1 MNDLNVLIKVDKQL
15 YVKNPDSSD
24 LGRKIITNSIEM
36 INELGFEK
44 FTFKK
49 LSIQIKSTES
59 SVYRYFENK
68 HQLLLYLASWYWNWM
83 YYQIVLATINID
95 LVDVKLKRTI
105 DILTRDTKEDKSISY
120 INEILL
126 NKIIITESSK
136 AIHTKNVDKENEN
149 GCFESYKKVI
159 NKVADLIL
167 EVNPEFEYAHMLV
180 TTVIEGAQQQQY
192 YIDHFPSLTDK
203 VKAEDT
209 IAAFYNGMIF
219 KMIKK
224 NEL

>member
-1 MNDLNVLIKVDKQL
+1 MNDLSVLIKVDQQL
-15 YVKNPDSSD
+15 YVKNPDSSE
-24 LGRKIITNSIEM
+24 LGRKIITHSIEM

-49 LSIQIKSTES
+49 LSTQIKSTES

-68 HQLLLYLASWYWNWM
+68 HQLLLYLASWYWNWI
-83 YYQIVLATINID
+83 YYQIILATINID
-95 LVDVKLKRTI
+95 SVDVKLKRTI

-126 NKIIITESSK
+126 NGIIITESSK
-136 AIHTKNVDKENEN
+136 VIHTKNVDRENEI

-192 YIDHFPSLTDK
+192 YINHLPSLTDNAK
-203 VKAEDT
+203 TEDT
-209 IAAFYNGMIF
+209 IATFYNEMVF

-224 NEL
+224 NKL

>member
-1 MNDLNVLIKVDKQL
+1 MNDLSVSIKVDEQL
-15 YVKNPDSSD
+15 YVKNPDSSE
-24 LGRKIITNSIEM
+24 LGRKIITSSIEM

-49 LSIQIKSTES
+49 LSVQIKSTES

-68 HQLLLYLASWYWNWM
+68 HQLLLYLASWYWNWI
-83 YYQIVLATINID
+83 YYQIILSTINID
-95 LVDVKLKRTI
+95 SDTIKLKKTI

-126 NKIIITESSK
+126 NGIIITESSK
-136 AIHTKNVDKENEN
+136 AIHTKNVDRENEI

-192 YIDHFPSLTDK
+192 YINHLPSLTDNAK
-203 VKAEDT
+203 TEDT
-209 IAAFYNGMIF
+209 IATFYNEMVF

>member
-1 MNDLNVLIKVDKQL
+1 MNDLSVLIKVDKQL

-36 INELGFEK
+36 INALGFEK

-192 YIDHFPSLTDK
+192 YIDHFPSLTDNAK
-203 VKAEDT
+203 TEDT
-209 IAAFYNGMIF
+209 IAAFYNGMVF